1 MPTLDNLATRFAHC
15 VSLFRDPT
23 AKAEQK
29 KEFRALL
36 GLLQDTAVT
45 LRLAQGGSGIEAN
58 DVPCEGEGVAVLV
71 ERLDLHGIGEI
82 ALPANPPPAQLFE
95 LLQALADQPGAH
107 DVTSRLA
114 AAGADRIRIAPVGQ
128 PPSAASPRGPVA
140 SSEDF
145 GAREPVI
152 PNPDTP
158 VDRKS
163 GALGTAGILRG
174 ESMRDIKSVP
184 LEGVPLVTHDPPPRK
199 AADALPGVVDRAS
212 PRRESGADGLLSL
225 SSERQAKPAPP
236 RAAATPPPAA
246 PPPAPPPSQPDPPPV
261 AVHEAVRPPGARA
274 TPTGRVALPPG
285 AVDVLADLERNSTSP
300 TVGDL
305 LAALIDLA
313 ASAAKLGRFEQV
325 LGVISGITRV
335 EEKVSE
341 ASGVRRQYTIA
352 LRRIYTKPVLEGLS
366 RLLAAPKHRAAA
378 VAALQRGGAA
388 GVEVLMD
395 VLAAAPTVGERR
407 AVFDAL
413 KHMTEG
419 TDQLVHML
427 EHSQW
432 FVVRNVAELIG
443 ELGMDDAVPALG
455 KCLDHADER
464 VRKAVGLALA
474 KIGTRGAAEPLRR
487 ALRDRSQ
494 EVRMQVAV
502 GIGGRKSSA
511 LAMPLVV
518 AMEEEKDE
526 AVVRELILALGRI
539 GSPDAVQALIKWA
552 QPSGRFFGRKPS
564 ELRVAAVEALRLAAT
579 PAALGTLEG
588 LSDDGDREVDLLAV
602 QLLRLFERQ
611 QAVLPDVPHGDHLQH
626 GRRRCPACASSPAR
640 CACGR
645 AAPGPRHRPG
655 VPSLP
660 SPGSHPCPGPS
671 SLLLLGRDEADLGIE
686 PPRERRQQPGCPLQ
700 IVLRHHLVGAVHV
713 PVGDAHE
720 SGRDPPQGVVDGV
733 GVGAGVVRR
742 RLDAEGDLLP
752 LGALC

>member
-36 GLLQDTAVT
+36 GLLQDTAVA
-45 LRLAQGGSGIEAN
+45 LRLAQGGSGIEVN
-58 DVPCEGEGVAVLV
+58 GVPCEGEGVAVLV

-128 PPSAASPRGPVA
+128 PPSAATPRGPVA

-145 GAREPVI
+145 
-152 PNPDTP
+152 
-158 VDRKS
+158 

-184 LEGVPLVTHDPPPRK
+184 LAGVPLVTHDPLPPK
-199 AADALPGVVDRAS
+199 AADALPGVVDRAA
-212 PRRESGADGLLSL
+212 PRKESGADELLSL

-236 RAAATPPPAA
+236 RAAPTPPPSAS
-246 PPPAPPPSQPDPPPV
+246 PPAPPPSQPGPPPA

-366 RLLAAPKHRAAA
+366 RLLGAPKHRAAA

-455 KCLDHADER
+455 KCLDHEDER

-474 KIGTRGAAEPLRR
+474 KIGTRSAAEPLRR

-526 AVVRELILALGRI
+526 AVVREL
-539 GSPDAVQALIKWA
+539 
-552 QPSGRFFGRKPS
+552 
-564 ELRVAAVEALRLAAT
+564 
-579 PAALGTLEG
+579 
-588 LSDDGDREVDLLAV
+588 
-602 QLLRLFERQ
+602 
-611 QAVLPDVPHGDHLQH
+611 
-626 GRRRCPACASSPAR
+626 
-640 CACGR
+640 
-645 AAPGPRHRPG
+645 
-655 VPSLP
+655 
-660 SPGSHPCPGPS
+660 
-671 SLLLLGRDEADLGIE
+671 
-686 PPRERRQQPGCPLQ
+686 
-700 IVLRHHLVGAVHV
+700 
-713 PVGDAHE
+713 
-720 SGRDPPQGVVDGV
+720 
-733 GVGAGVVRR
+733 
-742 RLDAEGDLLP
+742 
-752 LGALC
+752 

>member
-36 GLLQDTAVT
+36 GLLQETAVT
-45 LRLAQGGSGIEAN
+45 LRLAQGGSAIELN
-58 DVPCEGEGVAVLV
+58 GVPCEGEGVAVLV
-71 ERLDLHGIGEI
+71 QRLDLHGIGEI
-82 ALPANPPPAQLFE
+82 ALPSNPPPAQLFE

-107 DVTSRLA
+107 DVASRLA
-114 AAGADRIRIAPVGQ
+114 AAGANRIRIAPMG
-128 PPSAASPRGPVA
+128 PPPPAAAPRGPAA

-145 GAREPVI
+145 GGREPVV

-184 LEGVPLVTHDPPPRK
+184 LEGVPLVTHDPPPPK
-199 AADALPGVVDRAS
+199 AADALPGVVDRAA
-212 PRRESGADGLLSL
+212 PRKESGADELLSL
-225 SSERQAKPAPP
+225 SSERHRAPE
-236 RAAATPPPAA
+236 PPPAA
-246 PPPAPPPSQPDPPPV
+246 ARPSSPPPAPPPAAPDPPAV
-261 AVHEAVRPPGARA
+261 AKRDASRAAPPAAVP
-274 TPTGRVALPPG
+274 LPPG
-285 AVDVLADLERNSTSP
+285 AADVIAELERSSTAP
-300 TVGDL
+300 NVGDL
-305 LAALIDLA
+305 LAALIDNA
-313 ASAAKLGRFEQV
+313 AAAAKLGRFEQV
-325 LGVISGITRV
+325 LGVIVSVIRV
-335 EEKVSE
+335 EERVPE
-341 ASGVRRQYTIA
+341 ASGVRRQYGIA
-352 LRRIYTKPVLEGLS
+352 LRRFYTKPVLEGLS
-366 RLLAAPKHRAAA
+366 RLLGAPKHRAAA
-378 VAALQRGGAA
+378 VTALQRGGAA

-427 EHSQW
+427 EHSKW

-474 KIGTRGAAEPLRR
+474 KIGTRSAAEPLRR

-552 QPSGRFFGRKPS
+552 QPTGRFFGRKPS

-588 LSDDGDREVDLLAV
+588 LSDDGDRAV
-602 QLLRLFERQ
+602 RE
-611 QAVLPDVPHGDHLQH
+611 A
-626 GRRRCPACASSPAR
+626 ASRGVAELKR
-640 CACGR
+640 KT
-645 AAPGPRHRPG
+645 RH
-655 VPSLP
+655 
-660 SPGSHPCPGPS
+660 
-671 SLLLLGRDEADLGIE
+671 
-686 PPRERRQQPGCPLQ
+686 
-700 IVLRHHLVGAVHV
+700 
-713 PVGDAHE
+713 
-720 SGRDPPQGVVDGV
+720 
-733 GVGAGVVRR
+733 
-742 RLDAEGDLLP
+742 
-752 LGALC
+752 

>member
-1 MPTLDNLATRFAHC
+1 MPTLDTLAARFAQC
-15 VSLFRDPT
+15 VRLFRDPS
-23 AKAEQK
+23 AKSEQK
-29 KEFRALL
+29 KEFRTLL
-36 GLLQDTAVT
+36 GLLQETAVT
-45 LRLAQGGSGIEAN
+45 LRLAHGGSGIELNGVA
-58 DVPCEGEGVAVLV
+58 CEGEGLATLV

-95 LLQALADQPGAH
+95 LLQALADQPGTH
-107 DVTSRLA
+107 DVASRLA
-114 AAGADRIRIAPVGQ
+114 AAGADRIRIAPAGP
-128 PPSAASPRGPVA
+128 PPSPSVAQRRPGASP
-140 SSEDF
+140 EDF
-145 GAREPVI
+145 GGREPIV

-184 LEGVPLVTHDPPPRK
+184 LAGVPLVTHDPLPPK
-199 AADALPGVVDRAS
+199 AADALPGVVDRAA
-212 PRRESGADGLLSL
+212 PRKESGADELLSL

-236 RAAATPPPAA
+236 RAAPTPPPSAS
-246 PPPAPPPSQPDPPPV
+246 PPAPPPSQPGPPPA

-335 EEKVSE
+335 EEKVAE

-427 EHSQW
+427 DHSAW

-443 ELGMDDAVPALG
+443 ELGMEDAVPALG

-494 EVRMQVAV
+494 EVRLQVAV

-552 QPSGRFFGRKPS
+552 QPTGPFFRRQPS
-564 ELRVAAVEALRLAAT
+564 EL
-579 PAALGTLEG
+579 ALG
-588 LSDDGDREVDLLAV
+588 A
-602 QLLRLFERQ
+602 
-611 QAVLPDVPHGDHLQH
+611 
-626 GRRRCPACASSPAR
+626 
-640 CACGR
+640 
-645 AAPGPRHRPG
+645 
-655 VPSLP
+655 
-660 SPGSHPCPGPS
+660 
-671 SLLLLGRDEADLGIE
+671 
-686 PPRERRQQPGCPLQ
+686 RERP
-700 IVLRHHLVGAVHV
+700 
-713 PVGDAHE
+713 
-720 SGRDPPQGVVDGV
+720 
-733 GVGAGVVRR
+733 
-742 RLDAEGDLLP
+742 
-752 LGALC
+752 

>member
-1 MPTLDNLATRFAHC
+1 MPTLDTLATRFARC
-15 VSLFRDPT
+15 VSLFRDPS
-23 AKAEQK
+23 AKNEQK

-45 LRLAQGGSGIEAN
+45 LRIGGGGSGLELN
-58 DVPCEGEGVAVLV
+58 GVPCEGEGLSGLV
-71 ERLDLHGIGEI
+71 QRLELHGIGEI
-82 ALPANPPPAQLFE
+82 TLAANPPPAQLFG

-107 DVTSRLA
+107 DVAGLLA
-114 AAGADRIRIAPVGQ
+114 AAGADRIRVAPAGPSSPAAPA
-128 PPSAASPRGPVA
+128 PPRDPVA

-145 GAREPVI
+145 GGREPVV

-184 LEGVPLVTHDPPPRK
+184 LEGVPLVTHDPPPPK
-199 AADALPGVVDRAS
+199 AADALPGVVDRARP
-212 PRRESGADGLLSL
+212 PRNSGTDELLSL
-225 SSERQAKPAPP
+225 SSERRVEPDPP
-236 RAAATPPPAA
+236 RAPSPPPAA
-246 PPPAPPPSQPDPPPV
+246 PRPPA
-261 AVHEAVRPPGARA
+261 AAEHEPARARAARA
-274 TPTGRVALPPG
+274 TPTERVALPPG
-285 AVDVLADLERNSTSP
+285 AGETLAELERNSSAP
-300 TVGDL
+300 NVGDL
-305 LAALIDLA
+305 LAALIDHA
-313 ASAAKLGRFEQV
+313 AAATKLGRFEQV
-325 LGVISGITRV
+325 LGVLSGILRV
-335 EEKVSE
+335 EENVPES
-341 ASGVRRQYTIA
+341 SGVRRQYAIA

-378 VAALQRGGAA
+378 VGALQRGGAA

-494 EVRMQVAV
+494 EVRMQVAL

-552 QPSGRFFGRKPS
+552 QPTGRFFGRKPS

-588 LSDDGDREVDLLAV
+588 LSDDGDRAV
-602 QLLRLFERQ
+602 REAATRSVEELKRKK
-611 QAVLPDVPHGDHLQH
+611 
-626 GRRRCPACASSPAR
+626 RR
-640 CACGR
+640 
-645 AAPGPRHRPG
+645 
-655 VPSLP
+655 
-660 SPGSHPCPGPS
+660 
-671 SLLLLGRDEADLGIE
+671 
-686 PPRERRQQPGCPLQ
+686 
-700 IVLRHHLVGAVHV
+700 
-713 PVGDAHE
+713 
-720 SGRDPPQGVVDGV
+720 
-733 GVGAGVVRR
+733 
-742 RLDAEGDLLP
+742 
-752 LGALC
+752 

>member
-29 KEFRALL
+29 KEFRVLL
-36 GLLQDTAVT
+36 GLLQETAVT
-45 LRLAQGGSGIEAN
+45 LRLAQGGSGIEVN
-58 DVPCEGEGVAVLV
+58 GVPCEGEGVAVLV

-95 LLQALADQPGAH
+95 LLLALADQPGAH

-114 AAGADRIRIAPVGQ
+114 AAGADRIRIAVGQ
-128 PPSAASPRGPVA
+128 PPSAATPRGPA

-145 GAREPVI
+145 GAREPVV

-184 LEGVPLVTHDPPPRK
+184 LEGVPLVTHDPLPPK
-199 AADALPGVVDRAS
+199 AADALPGVVGRAA
-212 PRRESGADGLLSL
+212 PRKETGADELLSL
-225 SSERQAKPAPP
+225 SSERHRAPE
-236 RAAATPPPAA
+236 PPPAA
-246 PPPAPPPSQPDPPPV
+246 ARPSSPPPAPPPATPDPPPV
-261 AVHEAVRPPGARA
+261 TKREAAPAPASGAPPPAVP
-274 TPTGRVALPPG
+274 LPPG
-285 AVDVLADLERNSTSP
+285 AAEVLADLERNSTSP
-300 TVGDL
+300 NVGDL
-305 LAALIDLA
+305 LAALTDHA
-313 ASAAKLGRFEQV
+313 TAAAKLGRFEQV
-325 LGVISGITRV
+325 LGVISGVTRV
-335 EEKVSE
+335 EEKVPE

-366 RLLAAPKHRAAA
+366 RLLGAPKHRAAA

-427 EHSQW
+427 QHSQW

-474 KIGTRGAAEPLRR
+474 KIGTRSAAEPLRR

-552 QPSGRFFGRKPS
+552 QPTGRFFGRKPS

-588 LSDDGDREVDLLAV
+588 LSDDGDREVREAASRGVAELK
-602 QLLRLFERQ
+602 RKT
-611 QAVLPDVPHGDHLQH
+611 
-626 GRRRCPACASSPAR
+626 RR
-640 CACGR
+640 
-645 AAPGPRHRPG
+645 
-655 VPSLP
+655 
-660 SPGSHPCPGPS
+660 
-671 SLLLLGRDEADLGIE
+671 
-686 PPRERRQQPGCPLQ
+686 
-700 IVLRHHLVGAVHV
+700 
-713 PVGDAHE
+713 
-720 SGRDPPQGVVDGV
+720 
-733 GVGAGVVRR
+733 
-742 RLDAEGDLLP
+742 
-752 LGALC
+752 

>member
-1 MPTLDNLATRFAHC
+1 MPTLDTLATRFARC
-15 VSLFRDPT
+15 VSLFRDPS
-23 AKAEQK
+23 AKSDQK

-36 GLLQDTAVT
+36 GLLQETAVT
-45 LRLAQGGSGIEAN
+45 LRLAHGGSGIELNGVA
-58 DVPCEGEGVAVLV
+58 CEGEGLAVLV
-71 ERLDLHGIGEI
+71 QRLDLHGIGEI

-107 DVTSRLA
+107 DVASRLA
-114 AAGADRIRIAPVGQ
+114 AAGADQIRFAPAG
-128 PPSAASPRGPVA
+128 PPASPSPTASPRPVA

-145 GAREPVI
+145 GAREPVV

-158 VDRKS
+158 VDRSS
-163 GALGTAGILRG
+163 GKHGTEGILRG
-174 ESMRDIKSVP
+174 EAWRDIKSVP
-184 LEGVPLVTHDPPPRK
+184 LEGVPLVTHDAPPPP
-199 AADALPGVVDRAS
+199 AADALPGVADRAS
-212 PRRESGADGLLSL
+212 RPGKTGADELLSL
-225 SSERQAKPAPP
+225 SSERHPAPASP
-236 RAAATPPPAA
+236 RAVPPPPPPSAPPTSPTPEPGPPPAA
-246 PPPAPPPSQPDPPPV
+246 EHHPAPAP
-261 AVHEAVRPPGARA
+261 AARA
-274 TPTGRVALPPG
+274 TSTARVALPPG
-285 AVDVLADLERNSTSP
+285 AAEVLAELERNSTAP
-300 TVGDL
+300 NVGDL
-305 LAALIDLA
+305 LAALIDHA
-313 ASAAKLGRFEQV
+313 AAAAKLGRFEQV
-325 LGVISGITRV
+325 LGVIAGVIRV
-335 EEKVSE
+335 EEKIAE
-341 ASGVRRQYTIA
+341 TSGMRRQYAIA
-352 LRRIYTKPVLEGLS
+352 LRRFYTKPVLEGLS
-366 RLLAAPKHRAAA
+366 RLLGAPRHRSAA

-427 EHSQW
+427 DHSAW

-443 ELGMDDAVPALG
+443 ELGMEDAVPALG

-494 EVRMQVAV
+494 EVRLQVAV

-552 QPSGRFFGRKPS
+552 QPTGRFFGRKPS

-588 LSDDGDREVDLLAV
+588 LSDDGDREVREAASRAV
-602 QLLRLFERQ
+602 TELKRKS
-611 QAVLPDVPHGDHLQH
+611 
-626 GRRRCPACASSPAR
+626 RR
-640 CACGR
+640 
-645 AAPGPRHRPG
+645 
-655 VPSLP
+655 
-660 SPGSHPCPGPS
+660 
-671 SLLLLGRDEADLGIE
+671 
-686 PPRERRQQPGCPLQ
+686 
-700 IVLRHHLVGAVHV
+700 
-713 PVGDAHE
+713 
-720 SGRDPPQGVVDGV
+720 
-733 GVGAGVVRR
+733 
-742 RLDAEGDLLP
+742 
-752 LGALC
+752 

>member
-23 AKAEQK
+23 AKAQQK
-29 KEFRALL
+29 KEFRVLL
-36 GLLQDTAVT
+36 GLLQETAVT
-45 LRLAQGGSGIEAN
+45 LRLAQGGSGIEVN
-58 DVPCEGEGVAVLV
+58 GVPCEGEGVAVLV

-114 AAGADRIRIAPVGQ
+114 AAGADRIGIAPVGQ
-128 PPSAASPRGPVA
+128 PPSAATPRGPVA

-184 LEGVPLVTHDPPPRK
+184 LEGVPLVTHDPLPPK
-199 AADALPGVVDRAS
+199 AADALPGVVGRAA
-212 PRRESGADGLLSL
+212 PRKEGGADELLSL
-225 SSERQAKPAPP
+225 SSERHRPP
-236 RAAATPPPAA
+236 EPPPAA
-246 PPPAPPPSQPDPPPV
+246 PARPSSPPPAPPPAAPDAPPV
-261 AVHEAVRPPGARA
+261 AKREAARA
-274 TPTGRVALPPG
+274 PDSRAAVPLPLG
-285 AVDVLADLERNSTSP
+285 AAEVLAELENNSTSP
-300 TVGDL
+300 NVGDL
-305 LAALIDLA
+305 LAALIDHA
-313 ASAAKLGRFEQV
+313 AAAAKLGRFEQV
-325 LGVISGITRV
+325 LGVIVGVIRV
-335 EEKVSE
+335 EEKVPE
-341 ASGVRRQYTIA
+341 ASGVRRQYGIA
-352 LRRIYTKPVLEGLS
+352 LRRFYTKPVLEGLS
-366 RLLAAPKHRAAA
+366 RLLGAPKHRAAA
-378 VAALQRGGAA
+378 VTALQRGGAA

-455 KCLDHADER
+455 KCLDHEDER

-474 KIGTRGAAEPLRR
+474 KIGTRSAAEPLRR

-552 QPSGRFFGRKPS
+552 QPTGRFFGRKPS

-588 LSDDGDREVDLLAV
+588 LSDDGDREVREAASRGVAELK
-602 QLLRLFERQ
+602 RKT
-611 QAVLPDVPHGDHLQH
+611 
-626 GRRRCPACASSPAR
+626 RR
-640 CACGR
+640 
-645 AAPGPRHRPG
+645 
-655 VPSLP
+655 
-660 SPGSHPCPGPS
+660 
-671 SLLLLGRDEADLGIE
+671 
-686 PPRERRQQPGCPLQ
+686 
-700 IVLRHHLVGAVHV
+700 
-713 PVGDAHE
+713 
-720 SGRDPPQGVVDGV
+720 
-733 GVGAGVVRR
+733 
-742 RLDAEGDLLP
+742 
-752 LGALC
+752 

>member
-1 MPTLDNLATRFAHC
+1 MPTLDTLAIRFARC
-15 VSLFRDPT
+15 VSLFRDPS
-23 AKAEQK
+23 AKNEQK

-45 LRLAQGGSGIEAN
+45 LRIGGGGSGLELN
-58 DVPCEGEGVAVLV
+58 GVPCEGEGLSGLV
-71 ERLDLHGIGEI
+71 QRLELHGIGEI
-82 ALPANPPPAQLFE
+82 TLAANPPPAQLFG

-107 DVTSRLA
+107 DVAGLLA
-114 AAGADRIRIAPVGQ
+114 AAGADRIRVAPAGPSSPAAAA
-128 PPSAASPRGPVA
+128 PPRDPVA

-145 GAREPVI
+145 GGREPVV

-184 LEGVPLVTHDPPPRK
+184 LEGVPLVTHDPPPPK
-199 AADALPGVVDRAS
+199 AADALPGVVDRAR
-212 PRRESGADGLLSL
+212 PTRNSGTDELLSL
-225 SSERQAKPAPP
+225 SSERRVEPDPP
-236 RAAATPPPAA
+236 RAPSPPPAA
-246 PPPAPPPSQPDPPPV
+246 PRPPA
-261 AVHEAVRPPGARA
+261 AAEHEPARARAARA
-274 TPTGRVALPPG
+274 TPTERVALPPG
-285 AVDVLADLERNSTSP
+285 AGETLAELERNSSAP
-300 TVGDL
+300 NVGDL
-305 LAALIDLA
+305 LAALIDHA
-313 ASAAKLGRFEQV
+313 AAATKLGRFEQV
-325 LGVISGITRV
+325 LGVLSGILRV
-335 EEKVSE
+335 EENVPES
-341 ASGVRRQYTIA
+341 SGVRRQYAIA

-378 VAALQRGGAA
+378 VGALQRGGAA

-494 EVRMQVAV
+494 EVRMQVAL

-552 QPSGRFFGRKPS
+552 QPTGRFFGRKPS

-588 LSDDGDREVDLLAV
+588 LSDDGDRAV
-602 QLLRLFERQ
+602 REAATRSVEELKRKK
-611 QAVLPDVPHGDHLQH
+611 
-626 GRRRCPACASSPAR
+626 RR
-640 CACGR
+640 
-645 AAPGPRHRPG
+645 
-655 VPSLP
+655 
-660 SPGSHPCPGPS
+660 
-671 SLLLLGRDEADLGIE
+671 
-686 PPRERRQQPGCPLQ
+686 
-700 IVLRHHLVGAVHV
+700 
-713 PVGDAHE
+713 
-720 SGRDPPQGVVDGV
+720 
-733 GVGAGVVRR
+733 
-742 RLDAEGDLLP
+742 
-752 LGALC
+752 